1 MTTLLE
7 ETKPFMQPDP
17 IPKSYDK
24 LLSKLE
30 DGDYQIPKFQ
40 RDFVWEKSKVA
51 LLIDSILKGYPV
63 GTFILWKTKD
73 KLNSL
78 KKIGNTIFKDPPKDD
93 YIYYV
98 LDGQQRMTSL
108 YLAING
114 IETEYDNYSELY
126 IDLDK
131 TKLTEFK
138 GKKELIIDSN
148 ENICVVDKP
157 QIYITVKDLMNL
169 SITEII
175 NKFKQNLGIIQ
186 KIEILQKRIKDY
198 RFSTIEVENQPID
211 VISDIFTRINTSGKE
226 LTLFEIMNAKV
237 YDEKEKFILSDKCE
251 TLQKELAGSGYEN
264 LVEHGTVI
272 LQVMSACLGK
282 DCKRKD
288 ILDINKQDFIR
299 IWDSGVK
306 AIKLAVD
313 NFKSVYNIP
322 VSKLLPYDSLIV
334 PLSYLFFINNLNPD
348 LTNEQT
354 KIFEKYMYRVALSQR
369 FSSATETKLSADLKV
384 MNKIKNAEAFN
395 FEELVPLTLPRK
407 KEELAELIKN
417 INFSTSNRF
426 CIGILDIMVNK
437 FPKKFS
443 NNGNVI
449 LDNSYLMRANSANY
463 HHFFPKAYLATKGIQ
478 NENSIVNIVLIDN
491 YLNQNEIRA
500 KAPSEY
506 IKDFTKENNKL
517 AETLK
522 SHLID
527 DINEF
532 GIIDDNYEQFLTKRS
547 LKIAEEII
555 SKI

>member
-17 IPKSYDK
+17 LPKSYDK

-175 NKFKQNLGIIQ
+175 NRFKQNLEIIQ

-354 KIFEKYMYRVALSQR
+354 KIFEKYMYRVAFSQR

-463 HHFFPKAYLATKGIQ
+463 HHFFPKAYLAAKGIQ

-532 GIIDDNYEQFLTKRS
+532 GISDDNYEQFITKRS

>member
-17 IPKSYDK
+17 LPKSYDK

-175 NKFKQNLGIIQ
+175 NRFKQNLEIIQ

-299 IWDSGVK
+299 IWDSGIK

-354 KIFEKYMYRVALSQR
+354 KIFEKYMYRVAFSQR

-532 GIIDDNYEQFLTKRS
+532 GISDDNYEQFITKRS